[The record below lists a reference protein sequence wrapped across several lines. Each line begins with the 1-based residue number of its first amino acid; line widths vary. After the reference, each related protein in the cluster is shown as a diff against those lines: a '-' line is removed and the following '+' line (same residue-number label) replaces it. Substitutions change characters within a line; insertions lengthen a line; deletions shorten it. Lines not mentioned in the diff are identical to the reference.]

1 MNKNILDDLLNTQ
14 GHINE
19 DELNAYLSNS
29 APSKVRHKVE
39 NAMLD
44 NDLFS
49 DAVEGYQEMGLSAI
63 PTLES
68 FSDFKKKLPAPA
80 EGAKVIQLTPM
91 QKMMRVAAV
100 AGALLIG
107 VFAYNAFQS
116 PSPDSLFADYY
127 THYENDISLT
137 RRGGPDGLNQDF
149 KEALGQYA
157 VGEFAQSISGFEKAL
172 SAEPAND
179 AMHFYAGLAFLE
191 MNRFDDAITHLKSVS
206 SNNNY
211 ARQANWYAI
220 LATLKSGK
228 IDVAKQMLNDFVKT
242 PGFKSEE
249 AKDLMKQF

>member
-1 MNKNILDDLLNTQ
+1 MNKNILNDLLNTQ

-19 DELNAYLSNS
+19 DELNAYLSDS
-29 APSKVRHKVE
+29 APSTVRHKVE

-68 FSDFKKKLPAPA
+68 FSEFKKKLPAPA
-80 EGAKVIQLTPM
+80 EGAKVIQLKPA
-91 QKMMRVAAV
+91 QKFMRVAAV
-100 AGALLIG
+100 AGMLIVG
-107 VFAYNAFQS
+107 LFAYNAFQS
-116 PSPDSLFADYY
+116 PSPDSLFADFY

-137 RRGGPDGLNQDF
+137 RRGAPDGLNKDF
-149 KEALGQYA
+149 KEALGRYA

-172 SAEPAND
+172 SAEPTND
-179 AMHFYAGLAFLE
+179 AAHFYAGLAYLE
-191 MNRFDDAITHLKSVS
+191 MNKFDDALTHLNSVS

-220 LATLKSGK
+220 LANLKSGK
-228 IDVAKQMLNDFVKT
+228 LDVAKQMLNDFVKT
-242 PGFKSEE
+242 PGFKSDE